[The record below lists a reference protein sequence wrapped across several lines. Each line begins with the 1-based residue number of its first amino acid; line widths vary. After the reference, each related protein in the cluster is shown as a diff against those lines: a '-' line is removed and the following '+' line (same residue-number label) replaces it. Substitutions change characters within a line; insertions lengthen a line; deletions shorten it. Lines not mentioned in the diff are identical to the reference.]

1 MRNSDDAQGDDH
13 GDNDDD
19 YGDGDDGDDDGD
31 DEEEELV
38 GNSQVPE
45 AGRSPK
51 QG

>member
-1 MRNSDDAQGDDH
+1 MRNSDDAQGDDYDD
-13 GDNDDD
+13 GD
-19 YGDGDDGDDDGD
+19 GDGDDGDDDGD

>member
-1 MRNSDDAQGDDH
+1 MRNSDDAQGDDY
-13 GDNDDD
+13 DD
-19 YGDGDDGDDDGD
+19 GDGDDGDDDDGD

-45 AGRSPK
+45 AGSSPK